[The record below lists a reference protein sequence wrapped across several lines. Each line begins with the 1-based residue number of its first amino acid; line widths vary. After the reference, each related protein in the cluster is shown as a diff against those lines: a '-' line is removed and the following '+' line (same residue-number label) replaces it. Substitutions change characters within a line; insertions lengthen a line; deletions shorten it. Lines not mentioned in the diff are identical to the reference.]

1 MIVIWNMLERNKII
15 AFCAKSKY
23 DKYRMKQTLLEKYN
37 LKNWF
42 EETFTEQEKEILI
55 SAYSDFNNE
64 DAVFNSSSAAYFLAF
79 TLPWYKRKRN
89 GKISMK
95 VAKKVIELINEEKT
109 FQVLDL
115 HFIYLHL
122 IETFYLNRDL
132 PNAFHLAILMCNKQ
146 IEIAPQAA
154 KAFATD
160 PLRGG
165 DFMPCHKGYEQ
176 LAIIEKK
183 KKNWK
188 RVIELCEQAKMQGW
202 GFTSDW
208 DKRIAEAKKHIE
220 WQN

>member
-1 MIVIWNMLERNKII
+1 
-15 AFCAKSKY
+15 
-23 DKYRMKQTLLEKYN
+23 MKQTLLEKYN

-42 EETFTEQEKEILI
+42 DETFTEQEKVILT
-55 SAYSDFNNE
+55 STYSGFTDENAN
-64 DAVFNSSSAAYFLAF
+64 FNSSSAAYFLAT

-89 GKISMK
+89 GVISMK
-95 VAKKVIELINEEKT
+95 VAMKVIDLMKEEKT
-109 FQVLDL
+109 FEVLDL

-154 KAFATD
+154 KAFAT
-160 PLRGG
+160 RSYGG
-165 DFMPCHKGYEQ
+165 AGIHPFHIGYEQ

>member
-1 MIVIWNMLERNKII
+1 MLERNKII

-42 EETFTEQEKEILI
+42 EETFTEQEKEVLI
-55 SAYSDFNNE
+55 SAYSYFTDENANFNP
-64 DAVFNSSSAAYFLAF
+64 SSAAYFLAQ
-79 TLPWYKRKRN
+79 TLPWYNRKRN

-95 VAKKVIELINEEKT
+95 VARKVIELMNEEKT
-109 FQVLDL
+109 FEVLDL
-115 HFIYLHL
+115 HFIYMHL
-122 IETFYLNRDL
+122 IRTFYLNRDL
-132 PNAFHLAILMCNKQ
+132 PNAFHLAIIMCNKQ

-154 KAFATD
+154 IAFSKAPF
-160 PLRGG
+160 GG
-165 DFMPCHKGYEQ
+165 DGIIPCHVGYQQ